1 MDDMTTT
8 PSERVRTARW
18 LCSAEVMM
26 EESDTYLMILERGE
40 EKATRKHILLIGE
53 ERFGAASE
61 SIKSQ
66 LKSVGELDRLERMFR
81 GIMHA
86 TSWQEVLDT
95 P

>member
-1 MDDMTTT
+1 MYDTT
-8 PSERVRTARW
+8 PRSERMRTARW
-18 LCSAEVMM
+18 LGSADTTM
-26 EESDTYLMILERGE
+26 EESDTYLMIRDLGE

-66 LKSVGELDRLERMFR
+66 LASVGELDRLERMFR

-86 TSWQEVLDT
+86 TNWQESLDT